1 VHSRP
6 VARAKTEPIMALP
19 MILDGGNGHLL
30 RRLGVRIQG
39 PIGSMER
46 FLNVALANRDQPE
59 TVVRAHRT
67 YLEAGSTVITTNN
80 YSCVPA
86 ALELAPEAPD
96 AGADFGPALLKDL
109 VDKAGQLAVQARDEH
124 YRATGIRAP
133 RTLIAGSVPPLHE
146 SYRPDRVADEA
157 EMQAGYSVI
166 VPTIA
171 PYSDVL
177 LCETMSAVREGKAAV
192 TAAGTAG
199 LPIWVAW
206 TMGEDADGTLRSGE
220 PIEEA
225 VAAVAG
231 LPFLEGML
239 VNCSSAESTE
249 KALAILKKIAPPGI
263 TIGAYANG
271 FNTVKAAGGGDDD
284 ASGGLSEYDQELTP
298 EVYAN
303 HAAQWVSEH
312 GAEILGGCCGVF
324 PEHIEAVANKFQPD
338 DAKRKRS
345 ASASIECGDCC

>member
-1 VHSRP
+1 
-6 VARAKTEPIMALP
+6 MALP

-67 YLEAGSTVITTNN
+67 YLEAGSVREREPNLCPLRALNAKGGFVRIPSRQTVITTNN

-206 TMGEDADGTLRSGE
+206 TMGVPPPRLEPDPLETRHRRPAFASLASQEDADGTLRSGE

-271 FNTVKAAGGGDDD
+271 FNTVKGAMTADRTW
-284 ASGGLSEYDQELTP
+284 ELIT
-298 EVYAN
+298 
-303 HAAQWVSEH
+303 
-312 GAEILGGCCGVF
+312 
-324 PEHIEAVANKFQPD
+324 
-338 DAKRKRS
+338 R
-345 ASASIECGDCC
+345 